1 MCHQH
6 VLVILDNLWN
16 KGIVYLE
23 IIMVRLLEDIDL
35 VFKKKREKDKKYME
49 ECGSLVILVKSLKNQ
64 VMIFVRK
71 E

>member
-1 MCHQH
+1 
-6 VLVILDNLWN
+6 
-16 KGIVYLE
+16 
-23 IIMVRLLEDIDL
+23 MVRLLEDIDL

-64 VMIFVRK
+64 GVVFVRK